1 MALPLIADVR
11 QLSDADVIAQINA
24 TRRELFDLRFQQ
36 ATRRLEHPH
45 RFKEARIK
53 LAHLLT
59 VQQERKRSAA
69 TADSA
74 S

>member
-1 MALPLIADVR
+1 MARPAIAEVR
-11 QLSDADVIAQINA
+11 KLTDSDLSERITA

-53 LAHLLT
+53 LAHLLS
-59 VQQERKRSAA
+59 VQLERKRS
-69 TADSA
+69 TAS
-74 S
+74 

>member
-1 MALPLIADVR
+1 MARPNIADVR
-11 QLSDADVIAQINA
+11 KLSGDQINEQVSA
-24 TRRELFDLRFQQ
+24 TRRELFELRFQQ
-36 ATRRLEHPH
+36 ATRRLETPH

-59 VQQERKRSAA
+59 VQQEQERSAT

>member
-1 MALPLIADVR
+1 MARLNIAEVR
-11 QLSDADVIAQINA
+11 TLSESELNDQISA

-45 RFKEARIK
+45 RFKQARIK

-59 VQQERKRSAA
+59 VRQERQRS
-69 TADSA
+69 TAS
-74 S
+74 

>member
-1 MALPLIADVR
+1 MARPAIAEVR
-11 QLSDADVIAQINA
+11 KLTDSDLSERITA

-53 LAHLLT
+53 LAHLLS
-59 VQQERKRSAA
+59 VQQERQRS
-69 TADSA
+69 TAS
-74 S
+74 

>member
-1 MALPLIADVR
+1 MARPSIADVR
-11 QLSDADVIAQINA
+11 KLDDGEITERINA

-53 LAHLLT
+53 LAHLLS
-59 VQQERKRSAA
+59 VQQERQRS
-69 TADSA
+69 TAS
-74 S
+74 

>member
-1 MALPLIADVR
+1 MARPAIAEVR
-11 QLSDADVIAQINA
+11 KLTDSELSERITA

-53 LAHLLT
+53 LAHLLS
-59 VQQERKRSAA
+59 VQLERQRS
-69 TADSA
+69 TAS
-74 S
+74 

>member
-1 MALPLIADVR
+1 MARPNIADVR
-11 QLSDADVIAQINA
+11 KLSGDPINEQVNA
-24 TRRELFDLRFQQ
+24 TRRELFELRFQQ
-36 ATRRLEHPH
+36 ATRRLENPH

-59 VQQERKRSAA
+59 VQKEQLRSAA

>member
-1 MALPLIADVR
+1 MARPAIAEVR
-11 QLSDADVIAQINA
+11 KLTDGDLSERIAA

-36 ATRRLEHPH
+36 ATRRLENSH

-59 VQQERKRSAA
+59 VQQERQRSAA
-69 TADSA
+69 S
-74 S
+74 

>member
-1 MALPLIADVR
+1 MARPAIAEVR
-11 QLSDADVIAQINA
+11 KLTDSDLSERITA

-53 LAHLLT
+53 LAHLLS
-59 VQQERKRSAA
+59 VQLERQRS
-69 TADSA
+69 SA